1 MEPIAP
7 VRKGHAVRDGVRVAW
22 RLYGAGE
29 PTIFLLPCWS
39 IIHARHWKMQVPFLA
54 RHARVLTMD
63 GRGNG
68 ASDRPADAEAY
79 ADIEFAADA
88 LAVMDAAEVDR
99 AAVVSLS
106 AGARWALLLASDHA
120 DRVSSLVF
128 IDPSTE
134 LTVGT
139 MDRVEAALH
148 FFDEL
153 PSYEGWTKVNANY
166 WRTDYRGW
174 LEFFFSRCFP
184 EPHSSKPIEDC
195 VNWGLETDAETL
207 TATVTT
213 YAMDD
218 EESRALAQTLAQPAL
233 VIHGGLDEISP
244 IARGQA
250 FAGAC
255 GAPLLTFE
263 GSGHCPHVREPVA
276 VNLALRDFLLPR
288 VHRRRRTR
296 SLARARRALLVCSPI
311 GLGHAR
317 RDLAIARELRRLVPD
332 LEIDWLAQHPVTA
345 LLETTDERVHPA
357 SGLLLSESAHIERES
372 DEHRL
377 HVFEA
382 WRRMDEILLANFMTF
397 IEVVENE
404 DYDLWIGD
412 EAWEVDHYLFENPS
426 LKRAPFAWLTDFVGW
441 LPVPSGG
448 ERDVLLTADYNAEMI
463 EHVARYPS
471 LRDRAIFIGRPEDI
485 VDERFGPGL
494 ARIRDWTEENFEFS
508 GGYVLE
514 LDPGAADRAV
524 LRAQLGYGPD
534 EVVAIAA
541 IGGSGIGRDLLARL
555 IEAYPLA
562 RAQIPGLR
570 LIAVG
575 GPRLDPASLP
585 VVSGVDIR
593 SFVPDLNLHLAACD
607 IGLVQGGL
615 TTTME
620 LAAYGR
626 PFLYFPLRD
635 HCEQQFHVH
644 ERLRRY
650 GAGRRVDFDG
660 ATPESIASAMSE
672 ELASRRRASPLETG
686 TAARVAER
694 IADLLR

>member
-1 MEPIAP
+1 
-7 VRKGHAVRDGVRVAW
+7 
-22 RLYGAGE
+22 
-29 PTIFLLPCWS
+29 
-39 IIHARHWKMQVPFLA
+39 
-54 RHARVLTMD
+54 
-63 GRGNG
+63 
-68 ASDRPADAEAY
+68 
-79 ADIEFAADA
+79 
-88 LAVMDAAEVDR
+88 
-99 AAVVSLS
+99 
-106 AGARWALLLASDHA
+106 
-120 DRVSSLVF
+120 
-128 IDPSTE
+128 
-134 LTVGT
+134 
-139 MDRVEAALH
+139 
-148 FFDEL
+148 
-153 PSYEGWTKVNANY
+153 
-166 WRTDYRGW
+166 
-174 LEFFFSRCFP
+174 
-184 EPHSSKPIEDC
+184 
-195 VNWGLETDAETL
+195 
-207 TATVTT
+207 
-213 YAMDD
+213 
-218 EESRALAQTLAQPAL
+218 
-233 VIHGGLDEISP
+233 
-244 IARGQA
+244 
-250 FAGAC
+250 
-255 GAPLLTFE
+255 
-263 GSGHCPHVREPVA
+263 
-276 VNLALRDFLLPR
+276 
-288 VHRRRRTR
+288 
-296 SLARARRALLVCSPI
+296 
-311 GLGHAR
+311 
-317 RDLAIARELRRLVPD
+317 
-332 LEIDWLAQHPVTA
+332 
-345 LLETTDERVHPA
+345 
-357 SGLLLSESAHIERES
+357 
-372 DEHRL
+372 
-377 HVFEA
+377 
-382 WRRMDEILLANFMTF
+382 MDEILLANFMTF
-397 IEVVENE
+397 IEVFENE

-463 EHVARYPS
+463 EHVARYPR

-485 VDERFGPGL
+485 VDVRFGLGL

-514 LDPGAADRAV
+514 LDPGAVDRGV

-541 IGGSGIGRDLLARL
+541 IGGSGIGRDLLVRL

-660 ATPESIASAMSE
+660 ATPESIAGATWYEYPHLAVNSLGDMLVAYSVFGSSRHPSAGYSYRDHTDA
-672 ELASRRRASPLETG
+672 LGSTRDPLIYKAGEDYYDKQFT
-686 TAARVAER
+686 TARNRWGDYSKCQVDPSDDKTLWALQEYAKARVSTDDGTTGSNGSRWSSYWASVSSGFQ
-694 IADLLR
+694 ITASAGANGSISPSGTVSVAQGGSQTFTITPNACYSVSNVLVDGVSVGAVTSYTFTNVQANHTISATFAINTFTITASAGANGSISPSGAVSVNCGANQAFTITPNAC